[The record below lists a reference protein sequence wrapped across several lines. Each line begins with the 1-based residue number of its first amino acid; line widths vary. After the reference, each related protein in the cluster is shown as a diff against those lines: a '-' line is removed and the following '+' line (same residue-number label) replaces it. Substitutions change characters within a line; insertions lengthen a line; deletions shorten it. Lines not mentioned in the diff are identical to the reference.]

1 MPNRFVPPRT
11 VLRIGYCECVR
22 QVESPGISDAQVDR
36 GRIAGPLLVPIDRAV
51 PLRAEPA
58 VHLQFAP
65 VVLPGHAEH
74 DDALPTNNPLDDLRL
89 PVLRMLIQGG
99 RAPLSKTQ
107 KANREFYRNL
117 SGRRRLDIL
126 VQLSKHEPHFR
137 FERVYRN
144 YYIRPNNDI

>member
-1 MPNRFVPPRT
+1 M
-11 VLRIGYCECVR
+11 
-22 QVESPGISDAQVDR
+22 ESPGISDAQVDR

-89 PVLRMLIQGG
+89 PVLRMLIQDG
-99 RAPLSKTQ
+99 RARLS
-107 KANREFYRNL
+107 RNAK
-117 SGRRRLDIL
+117 GG
-126 VQLSKHEPHFR
+126 P
-137 FERVYRN
+137 RVLPQSLRSAAAGHSCA
-144 YYIRPNNDI
+144 IKQA